1 MIRLDNLT
9 ADFSS
14 LGERRP
20 FGTKVRALLSRSYRA
35 LIAAQ
40 EARAKAIVHPYLAR
54 HDDQILHSLGYNA
67 EEIKVIRRKADR
79 EPRLWY

>member
-9 ADFSS
+9 ADFTS

-20 FGTKVRALLSRSYRA
+20 FGMKVRALLSRSYRA
-35 LIAAQ
+35 LVAAQ
-40 EARAKAIVHPYLAR
+40 EARAKAIVQPYLAR
-54 HDDQILHSLGYNA
+54 HDDQVLFNLGFNA
-67 EEIKVIRRKADR
+67 EEIKVIRRQADR